1 MTTPY
6 QAIGL
11 VPTIWGI
18 RRRDEIAKNLEHLEH
33 LTKAA
38 FQAPAK
44 TFANTG
50 VRRSIPGAPLAG
62 RLACPGPRL
71 SGGGRR
77 LRRSR
82 FEAKQTAGVGGL
94 PLAKWQ
100 AAVLQAE
107 AARPEAAR
115 PLKQGRHSGIDP
127 TPAVRNAASVLEKA
141 WERGGLLCDLGMT
154 SRPLLSMRQL
164 ARPEVSARGL

>member
-50 VRRSIPGAPLAG
+50 VRRSPA
-62 RLACPGPRL
+62 
-71 SGGGRR
+71 RR
-77 LRRSR
+77 R
-82 FEAKQTAGVGGL
+82 A
-94 PLAKWQ
+94 
-100 AAVLQAE
+100 
-107 AARPEAAR
+107 
-115 PLKQGRHSGIDP
+115 
-127 TPAVRNAASVLEKA
+127 
-141 WERGGLLCDLGMT
+141 
-154 SRPLLSMRQL
+154 
-164 ARPEVSARGL
+164 